1 MYKNNKE
8 IVITLYKG
16 MKNNVIE
23 NNIYNKTLL
32 KDTLIHIC

>member
-1 MYKNNKE
+1 MYKNKKE
-8 IVITLYKG
+8 IVITLEKG